1 MEDVTCTV
9 CGHEIEGSGDQ
20 KTGRP
25 RQYHEDCRKF
35 LNAVSLLQNKLE
47 TFRAMN
53 PTTEGKKKV
62 RSLLWSLANS
72 MNGK

>member
-1 MEDVTCTV
+1 MKNTICFT

-25 RQYHEDCRKF
+25 KQLHKECRE
-35 LNAVSLLQNKLE
+35 LNNAISLLQNRIE
-47 TFRAMN
+47 TFKAMN
-53 PTTEGKKKV
+53 PTVESKKKL
-62 RSLLWSLANS
+62 RSALWSLANS

>member
-1 MEDVTCTV
+1 MKNVICMTC
-9 CGHEIEGSGDQ
+9 GLEIEGSGDQ

-25 RQYHEDCRKF
+25 RQHHDDCRK
-35 LNAVSLLQNKLE
+35 LNNAISLLENRIE

-53 PTTEGKKKV
+53 PTTEKKKRL
-62 RSLLWSLANS
+62 RSTLFSLTNL